1 MDGWTGLGSRMK
13 AAGSTRLMAAFGGAA
28 AFLLAAIVFLLVI
41 GLLLLATL
49 AQMALYAFGD
59 SYSFSESLVKATP
72 ILLCALAVILPA
84 RLGLITVGGE
94 GQLYFG
100 ALTGTAIVV
109 AFPEGQTFLLL
120 PAMVIAGAIGGAIW
134 SGAAGLLR
142 ARFNVNETISTLL
155 TNYVAVQLVNYV
167 TYGPWKDPASL
178 GWPATISFPPA
189 ATVPTLFG
197 TRVHIGLVVGVI
209 AAMVLHVGVTRSRWG
224 IALSVLAGNRKVGAM
239 AGFSFVRQTVLVM
252 AIGGALAGFAGICE
266 TSAIQGRLQA
276 GLSVGY
282 GLTGFLV
289 AWLSGQHFLHAVPI
303 AILIGGLI
311 SAGDAL
317 QLYSKIPSA
326 SATIL
331 QGLLFVAALA
341 SSGLASRRNGTH
353 G

>member
-1 MDGWTGLGSRMK
+1 MSSLGRV
-13 AAGSTRLMAAFGGAA
+13 RLIAAFGGSA
-28 AFLLAAIVFLLVI
+28 AFLIAAMIFLVAI
-41 GLLLLATL
+41 GQPPLTTL

-59 SYSFSESLVKATP
+59 TYSLSESLVKATP

-84 RLGLITVGGE
+84 RLGLISVGGE

-109 AFPEGQTFLLL
+109 SFPNGPIFLLL
-120 PAMVIAGAIGGAIW
+120 PVMLAVGALGGAIW
-134 SGAAGLLR
+134 SGTAGLLR

-155 TNYVAVQLVNYV
+155 MNYVAIQLVNYV
-167 TYGPWKDPASL
+167 IYGAWKDPTSL
-178 GWPATISFPPA
+178 GWPASIPFPSA
-189 ATVPTLFG
+189 AIVPSLFG
-197 TRVHIGLVVGVI
+197 TRVHIGLIVGVI
-209 AAMVLHVGVTRSRWG
+209 AALILHVGVTYTRWG
-224 IALSVLAGNRKVGAM
+224 IALKVLSGSRKVGAM
-239 AGFSFVRQTVLVM
+239 MGFSFVHQTLLVM
-252 AIGGALAGFAGICE
+252 LIGGALAGFAGICE

-289 AWLSGQHFLHAVPI
+289 AWLSGQNFLRAVPI

-311 SAGDAL
+311 AAGDSL

-331 QGLLFVAALA
+331 QGLLFIAALGA
-341 SSGLASRRNGTH
+341 SGLAGRRGARY

>member
-1 MDGWTGLGSRMK
+1 MNNTGRTSLL
-13 AAGSTRLMAAFGGAA
+13 AACGGCVAFLIAAMI
-28 AFLLAAIVFLLVI
+28 FLLAI
-41 GLLLLATL
+41 GRPPLTTL
-49 AQMALYAFGD
+49 GQMALYAFGD
-59 SYSFSESLVKATP
+59 TYSFSESLVKATP

-100 ALTGTAIVV
+100 ALTGTAVVV
-109 AFPEGQTFLLL
+109 AFPDGPVLLLL
-120 PAMVIAGAIGGAIW
+120 PAMLAAGALGGALW

-142 ARFNVNETISTLL
+142 ARCHVNETISTLL
-155 TNYVAVQLVNYV
+155 MNYVAALLVNYAI
-167 TYGPWKDPASL
+167 YGAWKDPVSL
-178 GWPATISFPPA
+178 GWPASIAFPPA
-189 ATVPTLFG
+189 ATVPSLLG
-197 TRVHIGLVVGVI
+197 TRVHIGLIVGAI
-209 AAMVLHVGVTRSRWG
+209 AALILHVGVTYTRWG
-224 IALSVLAGNRKVGAM
+224 IALKVLSGNRKVGAM
-239 AGFSFVRQTVLVM
+239 AGFSFVRQTLLVM

-289 AWLSGQHFLHAVPI
+289 AWLSGQNFLRAVPI

-311 SAGDAL
+311 AAGDAL

-331 QGLLFVAALA
+331 QGLLFVAALGA
-341 SSGLASRRNGTH
+341 SGLAGRRSARYG
-353 G
+353 

>member
-1 MDGWTGLGSRMK
+1 MSDAGKIRLVATLG
-13 AAGSTRLMAAFGGAA
+13 GGA
-28 AFLLAAIVFLLVI
+28 AFLLAASIFLIAI
-41 GLLLLATL
+41 GRPPLTTL
-49 AQMALYAFGD
+49 GQMALYGFGD
-59 SYSFSESLVKATP
+59 GYSLSESLVKATP

-84 RLGLITVGGE
+84 RLGLISVGGE
-94 GQLYFG
+94 GQMYFG

-109 AFPEGQTFLLL
+109 WFPNGPIFLLL
-120 PAMVIAGAIGGAIW
+120 PTMLVAGALGGAVW

-142 ARFNVNETISTLL
+142 ARCNVNETISTLL
-155 TNYVAVQLVNYV
+155 MNYIAVLLVSYAI
-167 TYGPWKDPASL
+167 YGAWKDPASL
-178 GWPATISFPPA
+178 GWPASMAFPKA
-189 ATVPTLFG
+189 ATVPSMFG
-197 TRVHIGLVVGVI
+197 TRVHVGLVAGII
-209 AAMVLHVGVTRSRWG
+209 AALMLHIGVTYTRWG
-224 IALSVLAGNRKVGAM
+224 IGLKVLSGNRKVGAM
-239 AGFSFVRQTVLVM
+239 VGFSFVRQTLLVM

-289 AWLSGQHFLHAVPI
+289 AWLSGQHFLRAVPI

-311 SAGDAL
+311 AAGDAL

-331 QGLLFVAALA
+331 QGLLFVAALGV
-341 SSGLASRRNGTH
+341 SGLASRRSARH

>member
-1 MDGWTGLGSRMK
+1 MSATSRIRLV
-13 AAGSTRLMAAFGGAA
+13 AACGGGAA
-28 AFLLAAIVFLLVI
+28 FLIAAIIFLFAI
-41 GLLLLATL
+41 GRPPLATL

-59 SYSFSESLVKATP
+59 RYSISESFVKATP

-109 AFPEGQTFLLL
+109 SMPSGPLILLL
-120 PAMVIAGAIGGAIW
+120 PAMLLAGAFGGAIW
-134 SGAAGLLR
+134 SGAAGWLR
-142 ARFNVNETISTLL
+142 ARCNVNETISTLL
-155 TNYVAVQLVNYV
+155 MNYVAVLLVNYMI
-167 TYGPWKDPASL
+167 YGAWKDPKSL
-178 GWPATISFPPA
+178 GWPASISFPPA
-189 ATVPTLFG
+189 ATVPSLFG
-197 TRVHIGLVVGVI
+197 TRVHIGLIVGVI
-209 AAMVLHVGVTRSRWG
+209 AALVLHVGVTYSRWG
-224 IALSVLAGNRKVGAM
+224 IALKVLSGNRKVGAM
-239 AGFSFVRQTVLVM
+239 AGFSFFRQALLVM

-289 AWLSGQHFLHAVPI
+289 AWLSGQNFLRAIPI

-326 SATIL
+326 SAIIM
-331 QGLLFVAALA
+331 QGLLFVAALGA
-341 SSGLASRRNGTH
+341 SGLAARRNARH